1 MEGSNG
7 ESRPETLKLS
17 QPVSIDAEVQ
27 TEDSGM
33 PREGKSCRGRGRGQW
48 KGGSR
53 GGRGFKRRAR
63 GGTVDDFPFL
73 HGGNSK
79 DPLNLKSVK
88 PVDEEENMK
97 PVDII
102 IPKNIHDPLNLRNVN
117 KNRARRKRRN
127 SKLTEKDDIEGSS
140 ESSSKRRGSIASGIN
155 EKRQEDPIVSP
166 VPLSVVRK
174 FSGNSSRRLA
184 QQKIEKKTRKMQE
197 NTEKPQPESGVV
209 AGASNSEVVE
219 TSKIENEK
227 NAREKEK
234 KTEKREKNN
243 QRYRYG
249 NYARYYGSRLEKGS
263 GIDPR
268 MKVLKKEWFEKKSV
282 LDIGC
287 NVGYLTLSIAKEFQ
301 PRNIVGIDI
310 DAHLVGVA
318 RKNIRHYCDKDV
330 PIVGGFPASFA
341 HRYGPLSAPP
351 TSFSTKF
358 PDNIWFRCENYV
370 LERDE
375 LLDAVKEE
383 YDVIMALSIT
393 KWIHLNWGDVGIKRF
408 FKRVYRHLRPGGLF
422 ILEPQSFETYK
433 KRAKLTKSINE
444 MYKTI
449 EFMPNAFQEYLITDI
464 GFDSCKHIDPPKA
477 HTKGFERPIQIYYKR
492 VSPFSRTG
500 CYDHDGIPKTYTPD
514 SVSLRGLDPE
524 GGLTE
529 ISEPIDHIQDKEIVN
544 SKAISGNSPGR
555 KVEAAVAGM
564 LEPFVI

>member
-1 MEGSNG
+1 MGESNG
-7 ESRPETLKLS
+7 ESRSDILKLN

-27 TEDSGM
+27 TENGM
-33 PREGKSCRGRGRGQW
+33 HREGKSYRGRGRGHW
-48 KGGSR
+48 RCSGR

-63 GGTVDDFPFL
+63 GESGLWNKRRRFGHTGTVDDFPFL

-88 PVDEEENMK
+88 PVDEAENMK
-97 PVDII
+97 PIDII

-117 KNRARRKRRN
+117 KNRARRKRRS
-127 SKLTEKDDIEGSS
+127 SKLAEKEEIEGNS
-140 ESSSKRRGSIASGIN
+140 ESSAKRRGSIASSIN

-174 FSGNSSRRLA
+174 FCGNPSRRLPH
-184 QQKIEKKTRKMQE
+184 QKIEKRGRKMQ
-197 NTEKPQPESGVV
+197 NSTEKPQPSSGVV
-209 AGASNSEVVE
+209 AGASNSQA
-219 TSKIENEK
+219 IENLSKTEDEK
-227 NAREKEK
+227 NVADKEK
-234 KTEKREKNN
+234 KSGEKKKDN
-243 QRYRYG
+243 QRFRYG
-249 NYARYYGSRLEKGS
+249 NYTRYYGNRIEKGS
-263 GIDPR
+263 GHDPR

-287 NVGYLTLSIAKEFQ
+287 NVGYLTLSIAKEYQ

-341 HRYGPLSAPP
+341 QRYGPVSAPS
-351 TSFSTKF
+351 TTFSIKF

-370 LERDE
+370 LEKDE

-422 ILEPQSFETYK
+422 ILEPQNFETYK
-433 KRAKLTKSINE
+433 KRAKLTKDINE
-444 MYKTI
+444 IYKTI
-449 EFMPNAFQEYLITDI
+449 EFMPNAFQEYLIVDI
-464 GFDSCKHIDPPKA
+464 GFDFCQHIDPPKA
-477 HTKGFERPIQIYYKR
+477 HTKGFERPIQVYYKR
-492 VSPFSRTG
+492 VSHSFTKTSY
-500 CYDHDGIPKTYTPD
+500 YDHDGIPETCVAD
-514 SVSLRGLDPE
+514 SFSLNDG
-524 GGLTE
+524 
-529 ISEPIDHIQDKEIVN
+529 ISEGVVKTSMMTESHPGKN
-544 SKAISGNSPGR
+544 SVI
-555 KVEAAVAGM
+555 M
-564 LEPFVI
+564 LHLVDR